1 MNQQANHERFFY
13 CTKHVEW
20 VKINSIHDSILETA
34 IASNRKYAQLR
45 NLKLTYEST
54 VSYEE
59 NMYIM
64 VSYQR
69 KAIRLFVMLRKCTIE
84 LYVMQYTFQKIATI

>member
-1 MNQQANHERFFY
+1 MTVFF
-13 CTKHVEW
+13 
-20 VKINSIHDSILETA
+20 ETA
-34 IASNRKYAQLR
+34 IANNRKYAQLR

-64 VSYQR
+64 VSY
-69 KAIRLFVMLRKCTIE
+69 
-84 LYVMQYTFQKIATI
+84 